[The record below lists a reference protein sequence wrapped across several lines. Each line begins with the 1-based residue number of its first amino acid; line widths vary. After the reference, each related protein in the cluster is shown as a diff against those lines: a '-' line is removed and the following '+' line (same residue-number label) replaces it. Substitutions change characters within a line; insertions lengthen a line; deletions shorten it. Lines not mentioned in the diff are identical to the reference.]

1 MFLRSRKGNTRNR
14 YTDVNSVEQA
24 DSRRS
29 FASDFRPCETKAG
42 EVLPQPVSVVGLA
55 FGGARGSEQS
65 AARRGKRF
73 RRAADAHD
81 FGQLHTI
88 EQIEI
93 GELFGG
99 EVFAEYVRRR
109 DRDPSPRGCQAS
121 GLFVHV
127 VKCEATFQGTGRA

>member
-1 MFLRSRKGNTRNR
+1 MN
-14 YTDVNSVEQA
+14 
-24 DSRRS
+24 
-29 FASDFRPCETKAG
+29 FRPGETEAG
-42 EVLPQPVSVVGLA
+42 EIFSQAVGVVGLA
-55 FGGARGSEQS
+55 FGGARGCEQS
-65 AARRGKRF
+65 ATGGGERF

-93 GELFGG
+93 GKLFGG